1 LLVHVVDLAGEDPA
15 TAYEAV
21 RAELRSYG
29 AGLEALPELVVLS
42 KRDLVPGE
50 RADELEAEWSE
61 RLGDGVLGV
70 LAASSVDGAGIDRLQ
85 RAILTA
91 APEAEIDRPRP
102 EAEPEF
108 EAEHIVYR
116 PQGDQGF
123 DVERVE
129 DGVFEVRGRGIELL
143 VARHDLG
150 NQEALAYL
158 EQRLGEIGVLSA
170 LRSAGFEPGD
180 EVRIGELVFELF
192 PDQPSARMLR
202 RAR

>member
-1 LLVHVVDLAGEDPA
+1 
-15 TAYEAV
+15 V
-21 RAELRSYG
+21 REELRSYG
-29 AGLEALPELVVLS
+29 AGLEALSELVVLS

-50 RADELEAEWSE
+50 RADELVAEWSE
-61 RLGDGVLGV
+61 RLGDGALGV
-70 LAASSVDGAGIDRLQ
+70 LAVSAVDGAGVDRLQ
-85 RAILTA
+85 RAILA
-91 APEAEIDRPRP
+91 AVPEGEADRPRP
-102 EAEPEF
+102 EAEAEF

-116 PQGDQGF
+116 PQGEQGF
-123 DVERVE
+123 DVQRAD

-143 VARHDLG
+143 VARHDLE

-158 EQRLGEIGVLSA
+158 EQRLGEIGVVSA

-180 EVRIGELVFELF
+180 EVRIGELAFELL